1 MAEMV
6 LGFGTSHAP
15 QLRLSHEHW
24 PEMIQ
29 KDMADPRFDY
39 NEVLKRAKPNM
50 EAELTPEVMKLRYE
64 SNHRALRLLR
74 DKLTEVN
81 PDAIVIVG
89 DDQHEQFHDNNLP
102 MFSIYRGEK
111 LPIRE
116 RRGGMAD
123 PKLAKAWTNTSWNKT
138 ADHAKEADHPAEPA
152 LAEHLIHELVEGGFD
167 IAVSNQLREEI
178 GVGHAFSFLYQ
189 YIMPELEIP
198 VVPVTLNAF
207 YPPNQ
212 PTPKRAFQL
221 GEAIRQAI
229 DSWGSKKRVAVMASG
244 GLSHFIIDEDLDR
257 TALDAFARRDEQA
270 IASLPRD
277 RMMKLG
283 TTETLNW
290 VAVAGAM
297 TEEKMTLVDYVPC
310 YRTPAGTGCAMAFAY
325 WE

>member
-6 LGFGTSHAP
+6 LGFGSSHAP
-15 QLRLSHEHW
+15 QLRIGHEHW

-29 KDMADPRFDY
+29 KDTADPRFDY

-50 EAELTPEVMKLRYE
+50 EAELTPEVMKLRDE

-74 DKLTEVN
+74 DKLTEVH
-81 PDAIVIVG
+81 PDAVVIIG
-89 DDQHEQFHDNNLP
+89 DDQHEQYHDNNLP
-102 MFSIYRGEK
+102 MFSIYRGDS
-111 LPIRE
+111 LPIRA
-116 RRGGMAD
+116 RRSGQTD
-123 PKLAKAWTNTSWNKT
+123 KRLAGAWKNTTWSAT
-138 ADHAKEADHPAEPA
+138 ATHATEKDHPAEPA
-152 LAEHLIHELVEGGFD
+152 LAEHMIHELVEGGFD

-221 GEAIRQAI
+221 GEAVRQAI
-229 DSWGSKKRVAVMASG
+229 DSWGANKRVAVMASG
-244 GLSHFIIDEDLDR
+244 GLSHFIIDEDLDHM
-257 TALDAFARRDEQA
+257 ALDAFARRDEQA

-277 RMMKLG
+277 RMMQLG